1 MNGALY
7 ISFFQGQLESVLEQV
22 VQLAVTEITGTVGA
36 SLSSM
41 LLETARKEQ
50 DNQRLRDTIITS
62 AGRVESSDPEPPHA
76 APRPAAHPDS
86 LRYELKRRAVGQ
98 LKVVMERV
106 LEFAVRELSKIVE
119 DSFDDVLLE
128 LRKTERE
135 SEELMEKLRGAAE
148 EDGAGE
154 AEMKK
159 PQVEPVRSPNN
170 TDVVKVEEIA
180 DEKEQGTEQ
189 MQSTEDSAPPAVI
202 SVSQDWVPVLDQ
214 VFGQKWC
221 ADIWPVKEPGDVKV
235 EQPCFPSEEPIRQDS
250 EPHSK
255 DDQSDRPQWLQDS
268 GALTV
273 TFDAQQTSETSLKGK
288 TPQIKKSR
296 QTGRQTHRP
305 KFDAVCLGHVTL
317 SIVPLCFC
325 PLGDDVQLKSPSMLH
340 RLLTL
345 PSQLLDGEEESMES
359 EESLLNAIT
368 SLHAAQTPHQDATG
382 ADDGAGDLEDQEEEE
397 AKPRSCRGGR
407 KNHVCKTC
415 GRKFSR
421 AHLLKAHR
429 FTHKE
434 ARSPFSKLHT
444 HTCTDSGKTT

>member
-273 TFDAQQTSETSLKGK
+273 TFDAQQTSETSLKG
-288 TPQIKKSR
+288 
-296 QTGRQTHRP
+296 
-305 KFDAVCLGHVTL
+305 
-317 SIVPLCFC
+317 
-325 PLGDDVQLKSPSMLH
+325 DDVQLKSPSMLH